1 MSAVQ
6 PREMTVTDMAI
17 ILREVVLVMLGGIR
31 QAFPNATQYDTDD
44 GIVNADDAISYLITV
59 ATQGFLNES
68 EPDNYE
74 FALDEIKAE
83 TTKLVKW
90 YINLKPNF
98 QSR

>member
-1 MSAVQ
+1 MPATQ
-6 PREMTVTDMAI
+6 QREMTVSDMAI

-59 ATQGFLNES
+59 ATQDFLNES